1 MVEKDE
7 KEKTEEKKL
16 KEKLDRL
23 EKQTEKLKEKIG
35 KERFGDKIR
44 MEVIEKMFDDFDTLF
59 VKYSK
64 DHEVNFMEIE
74 TCLLML
80 KKKIQYEQLRTWAPS
95 LFENNEPD
103 LNTANMYR

>member
-1 MVEKDE
+1 MATPTTPTDDSS
-7 KEKTEEKKL
+7 KL
-16 KEKLDRL
+16 AEKLAKA
-23 EKQTEKLKEKIG
+23 EKRVEDLKEKIG
-35 KERFGDKIR
+35 TSGGRFGEKIR

-80 KKKIQYEQLRTWAPS
+80 KKKIDYEQLRTWAPT
-95 LFENNEPD
+95 LLNNEPD
-103 LNTANMYR
+103 LNNDMYK

>member
-1 MVEKDE
+1 MATPTPTPADDSS
-7 KEKTEEKKL
+7 KL
-16 KEKLDRL
+16 AEKLAKA
-23 EKQTEKLKEKIG
+23 EKRVEDLKEKIG
-35 KERFGDKIR
+35 TEGRFGEKIR

-80 KKKIQYEQLRTWAPS
+80 KKKIDYEQLRTWAPT
-95 LFENNEPD
+95 LFSEPD
-103 LNTANMYR
+103 SPQNMYK